1 MKKRIISLL
10 LCLCMVFSLLPTA
23 VLAENGEDPDTS
35 AGPGQVMQQNSED
48 LGDQSDSNDQSDSG
62 DQSDQGDLPD
72 SENSDDSDAPQL
84 LGEGLGSALSGNCGA
99 TPADTVSWALTSN
112 DDGRTYTLT
121 ISGDGAMADYYAQ
134 YVQRPTEFP
143 GDIAPWRRAL
153 LSNPDADR
161 TTDKVVPIT
170 EVEIGD
176 GVTRIGSGAFAYTE
190 LTGTVTFSENVTS
203 YGDGVFARD
212 TSIKA
217 VDWTNFKPTETIR
230 DGWATVYTEEHI
242 AVPYAF
248 FDGCSSLDT
257 SIVDGITY
265 SGQLV
270 LPDTIEA
277 IYVAAFRGTGFRKV
291 DFSDGLSS
299 ICAVGSYAITKLA
312 NMTEFTYPGNV
323 DFYGVNV
330 EGQNNVIQGGGIE
343 KLTIAKEV
351 TTLPVSF
358 CTDTENLTA
367 IEFESGSQLR
377 EIGKTAFYNTKAL
390 ESIDIPSTVTSIG
403 ESAFA
408 NCFNLEKIELGQI
421 ESLGQNTFA
430 NCSSLETAKI
440 QGSPNVIYPPNMFSM
455 WTGYSAAPLKTLE
468 IGAGSI
474 QFGLNNQKDSI
485 ETVVLGDG
493 VTEIPNHFAAGCTKL
508 TSVSLPDALTSV
520 PAYAFNG
527 CSSLKKIG
535 ISEKS
540 KLQSIGGGAF
550 ANSALTQIYIP
561 KGVKSIGESAFNRT
575 PITVFDM
582 SDVLAESMEVG
593 LYAINNWYDPDKPKD
608 FPAWKD
614 DFKYIYV
621 SNSGAA
627 ASVKEKTNCC
637 DYAFFVTNGGSVDA
651 TKTGFAA
658 VYREGYT
665 AKWYDNETCTGN
677 PVAGK
682 PENGKTYYVKWTA
695 GEISGHCG
703 AAGNE
708 QNVRWVLADNGD
720 GYTLSITGTGAMADY
735 TCNITRS
742 DATQPWR
749 ESETGVAPTAIT
761 MVVVGSGV
769 TNIGEFACDGL
780 SQVKEYNIAASVEDI
795 GPWGV
800 CGQNAV
806 TYTLTGSTHY
816 VVTPD
821 GVLMSADGKTLVSYP
836 GGKDAVD
843 EYVIP
848 ETVETILAGAFVGS
862 DAKKVVIP
870 SSVTKFPRFSFGG
883 STVEEIEFNAT
894 VDTLEG
900 GAFSGLSQLKSLV
913 FGGTTLTTIRDQ
925 ACSDLSSLT
934 EITFPDSLTTIEGQ
948 AFKVL
953 PEDGAAAPN
962 LKKVTF
968 GKGMSK
974 IGDVVF
980 LRQSALEVIDMTHC
994 EDLTDVGLFNSR
1006 DFDGSEETPYKNT
1019 PIVYTANADVAEL
1032 VKQSNGTHLIYA
1044 VTNDGTF
1051 PADTA
1056 FEAGQLAKPKKEGC
1070 LFLDWYADSD
1080 CSGEKVT
1087 TFEAGKTYYA
1097 KWMDHIPEPT
1107 NADFTK
1113 GLVTVKCLNRVA
1125 CSDMQYGLNAAVAHN
1140 KYTMVQVSATEY
1152 SVTYDADAFAV
1163 NGHSLYSADTLTW
1176 TLTYE
1181 DGKWNLAPQTPG
1193 VDDVVLVTHAPTT
1206 LDEVTK
1212 FIDGRTDVIK
1222 TSCVN
1227 GETATCAYGLMVA
1240 FANPEHVVSVEQ
1252 EKDSSGEPIRGSYI
1266 ATLKIDQFAKAC
1278 TDACNKK
1285 NFADSPRDHD
1295 VLSQN
1300 PVQWRF
1306 KVTQAEVST
1315 DTGTGTEKQYVWS
1328 AEPVEAGKDD
1338 VCQVAHRVVLTFSY
1352 DQHGVMVD
1360 DTKVEYKYNTTEIT
1374 DGTVPTPTR
1383 EGYTFVR
1390 WLDADGN
1397 EFVPTAPVTEDH
1409 TYDTI
1414 EWTPINYSVIFDA
1427 NAGGKTVTGTMGDQV
1442 FTYDQKQTL
1451 NANQFVCTD
1460 SKFDDRLKQDT
1471 RLYEFG
1477 GWNTAADGSGTPYTD
1492 KADFTNKSVK
1502 HGERITL
1509 YAQWKHVT
1517 KTLTYVSAQGPA
1529 PDVADVDI
1537 FTEVTVADAPA
1548 NVEGYTFV
1556 GWRSDIDGL
1565 RETFK
1570 PGDKFVMPNTD
1581 VTLTAVWEE
1590 IVPDATY
1597 TVSTSV
1603 NGTMEQIAEGLK
1615 AGETYTINI
1624 DDPVKEGYR
1633 FTGWQ
1638 VSPTGAVLKKGDTFN
1653 MPAGNV
1659 ILTAQFQKIEKF
1671 TVTYQY
1677 DGVTAVG
1684 DTYEVGSVV
1693 TVMRNDPALNG
1704 STFLYWRSSHEGQQ
1718 LKKGDT
1724 FIMPNTNVVLTAVG
1738 QKNPTKYMV
1747 QFLVDGSLIGQ
1758 ETGIAGSF
1766 ITLKPAQTKNG
1777 FTFVGWQSSVGE
1789 GKIYPANS
1797 RFEIPATTVKMT
1809 AVWQAD
1815 PATYTVTYAL
1825 NGGEGSASDS
1835 NAYVESAFVTVT
1847 DAAVTKAG
1855 FIFAGW
1861 RSSYGGAVYQ
1871 ANDTFQ
1877 MPGTNVTLT
1886 AQWQPEEATYTVSTS
1901 VNGTL
1906 TQIANG
1912 KKANEVYT
1920 IAVDDPTLDG
1930 HTFTGWLLSSTG
1942 TIVNKGDTFN
1952 MPAGDVVL
1960 TAQFEKVETRT
1971 VTYQYGNVTSAAESF
1986 EVGSTVTVTRNNPTQ
2001 NGKTFLYWRSS
2012 YEGKQL
2018 QKGDTFTMPNADVVL
2033 TAVWQENPTEYTV
2046 QFYVDGSLIGQEK
2059 GVAGSYVTLKPAPQ
2073 AKDGYTFIG
2082 WQSSVGEGTVYPAN
2096 SRFEVPATNVKMNAV
2111 WEKNSYTV
2119 TWKNDDGTIL
2129 AKDTVEAGSTPEYVG
2144 AKPTKE
2150 ATAET
2155 SYTFVGWDP
2164 EVAPVTEDVTYTAQ
2178 FEGTVRTYTV
2188 KFYNADGTLLE
2199 SKQVKYGVIPKLG
2212 REPKKEGDAQYS
2224 YKFKAWSPKLAPVTD
2239 DAEYYATY
2247 TKTINTY
2254 TVTWVIDGTSETQTY
2269 EYGKMPA
2276 HADPVKIATDAAVYT
2291 FEGWTPA
2298 LSIVTG
2304 NVTYTAQFTETA
2316 KHTVSYN
2323 LNGGTPAFASAKY
2336 AEGEVVNTPA
2346 DVPTKTGYVF
2356 TGWLISFEN
2365 KTVNANGTFSMP
2377 NTDVTLT
2384 AQWRVAITGNVYI
2397 PAIDPVHGVHE
2408 QPYNAQFTAKKD
2420 NATGDPVAAGDVQFV
2435 LVDEDGHADTTRN
2448 IGHGLTL
2455 NVDGSITGTAM
2466 GAGEVPFRVKLANA
2480 DGDFVSDEIFAFT
2493 IVIEKAPR
2501 TCTVTIADWTYGDKA
2516 SEPVVTL
2523 SKTEVPETYTYYYKV
2538 KGAPDDT
2545 YTTTVP
2551 VDAGEYT
2558 LKAVVAETANYLS
2571 REATANFK
2579 ILKKLIVSV
2588 DPAVTAPKACQ
2599 MPQTTVTAEGY
2610 TGVITWAPADDTF
2623 KYSTVY
2629 TATVV
2634 LTPDSNH
2641 RFADSTTAENGWT
2654 KEAYDSA
2661 AGTLKLTKTFPKT
2674 AQDTVKTPVIK
2685 PNGGNFY
2692 GSQRV
2697 TITCATEGATI
2708 YYTTD
2713 GSTPTQ
2719 SSKQYTE
2726 AFSIT
2731 DDTTVK
2737 AIAVK
2742 ANYNDSAVAE
2752 AEFTKRTGGG
2762 GGGTVVTPVKPSKKD
2777 NSLKFNTAEHFAYV
2791 NGYPDGTVKPTG
2803 DVTRAEVAAI
2813 LYRVMDADCVK
2824 TYETTRCSFSDVV
2837 RGDWFN
2843 TYVATLENAGV
2854 IVDTR
2859 TNGKFRPNE
2868 AITRAELAA
2877 MLAQFADIKSAANSF
2892 NDVSARHWASDE
2904 IAVCAKMGWIN
2915 GYPDG
2920 SFRPDATI
2928 TRAEMMAMINRAL
2941 DRTPK
2946 SVSDL
2951 LSGMKTWSDNA
2962 NTGAWYYLDVQEATN
2977 SHTYMKSGTH
2987 ETWKKLH

>member
-1 MKKRIISLL
+1 M
-10 LCLCMVFSLLPTA
+10 
-23 VLAENGEDPDTS
+23 N
-35 AGPGQVMQQNSED
+35 
-48 LGDQSDSNDQSDSG
+48 
-62 DQSDQGDLPD
+62 D
-72 SENSDDSDAPQL
+72 SENVGNSNILKAPTTGGVASIGTDEYSDLQA
-84 LGEGLGSALSGNCGA
+84 AITA
-99 TPADTVSWALTSN
+99 
-112 DDGRTYTLT
+112 
-121 ISGDGAMADYYAQ
+121 AQ
-134 YVQRPTEFP
+134 P
-143 GDIAPWRRAL
+143 GDIVTL
-153 LSNPDADR
+153 LQDIDYDEGATIHIEKEVTLDLNGK
-161 TTDKVVPIT
+161 TIT
-170 EVEIGD
+170 AKAIHDEDLAGYFPPSPFWKSFIHIE
-176 GVTRIGSGAFAYTE
+176 SG
-190 LTGTVTFSENVTS
+190 G
-203 YGDGVFARD
+203 
-212 TSIKA
+212 
-217 VDWTNFKPTETIR
+217 
-230 DGWATVYTEEHI
+230 
-242 AVPYAF
+242 
-248 FDGCSSLDT
+248 
-257 SIVDGITY
+257 
-265 SGQLV
+265 
-270 LPDTIEA
+270 
-277 IYVAAFRGTGFRKV
+277 
-291 DFSDGLSS
+291 
-299 ICAVGSYAITKLA
+299 
-312 NMTEFTYPGNV
+312 
-323 DFYGVNV
+323 
-330 EGQNNVIQGGGIE
+330 
-343 KLTIAKEV
+343 KLTI
-351 TTLPVSF
+351 
-358 CTDTENLTA
+358 TDND
-367 IEFESGSQLR
+367 S
-377 EIGKTAFYNTKAL
+377 N
-390 ESIDIPSTVTSIG
+390 
-403 ESAFA
+403 
-408 NCFNLEKIELGQI
+408 
-421 ESLGQNTFA
+421 
-430 NCSSLETAKI
+430 
-440 QGSPNVIYPPNMFSM
+440 
-455 WTGYSAAPLKTLE
+455 
-468 IGAGSI
+468 GSI
-474 QFGLNNQKDSI
+474 
-485 ETVVLGDG
+485 TVNGDPQAKFEF
-493 VTEIPNHFAAGCTKL
+493 V
-508 TSVSLPDALTSV
+508 
-520 PAYAFNG
+520 YAVVVD
-527 CSSLKKIG
+527 I
-535 ISEKS
+535 
-540 KLQSIGGGAF
+540 GGAF
-550 ANSALTQIYIP
+550 ELNNAT
-561 KGVKSIGESAFNRT
+561 
-575 PITVFDM
+575 IT
-582 SDVLAESMEVG
+582 
-593 LYAINNWYDPDKPKD
+593 
-608 FPAWKD
+608 
-614 DFKYIYV
+614 
-621 SNSGAA
+621 SNSNGR
-627 ASVKEKTNCC
+627 SCPI
-637 DYAFFVTNGGSVDA
+637 YALGPVTVNGG
-651 TKTGFAA
+651 
-658 VYREGYT
+658 
-665 AKWYDNETCTGN
+665 
-677 PVAGK
+677 
-682 PENGKTYYVKWTA
+682 
-695 GEISGHCG
+695 
-703 AAGNE
+703 
-708 QNVRWVLADNGD
+708 
-720 GYTLSITGTGAMADY
+720 TLSITGKGSTTIDDHTNYEVRLNSGTFTG
-735 TCNITRS
+735 
-742 DATQPWR
+742 
-749 ESETGVAPTAIT
+749 
-761 MVVVGSGV
+761 
-769 TNIGEFACDGL
+769 
-780 SQVKEYNIAASVEDI
+780 SVE
-795 GPWGV
+795 
-800 CGQNAV
+800 
-806 TYTLTGSTHY
+806 
-816 VVTPD
+816 
-821 GVLMSADGKTLVSYP
+821 SYWL
-836 GGKDAVD
+836 G
-843 EYVIP
+843 E
-848 ETVETILAGAFVGS
+848 GAY
-862 DAKKVVIP
+862 A
-870 SSVTKFPRFSFGG
+870 
-883 STVEEIEFNAT
+883 
-894 VDTLEG
+894 
-900 GAFSGLSQLKSLV
+900 QY
-913 FGGTTLTTIRDQ
+913 
-925 ACSDLSSLT
+925 
-934 EITFPDSLTTIEGQ
+934 
-948 AFKVL
+948 
-953 PEDGAAAPN
+953 DGAQTTVSDVQPSEYAAR
-962 LKKVTF
+962 L
-968 GKGMSK
+968 
-974 IGDVVF
+974 
-980 LRQSALEVIDMTHC
+980 Q
-994 EDLTDVGLFNSR
+994 SR
-1006 DFDGSEETPYKNT
+1006 DRIYYIGVDG
-1019 PIVYTANADVAEL
+1019 ANAALADADVASGDTLTLNNVTPTGQKKFRRLEPGVNDTLTVKLEGSAAFDAETNLIPEDDYGYNVQGTTGEDPRTTTYSL
-1032 VKQSNGTHLIYA
+1032 VVDKDNAAARIGEAYYATLRDASVAAKPGDTITILRDVDVVADGRQSGSYYDTGWSIWKTSTLDLNGYTLSGALTTQDSWAYA
-1044 VTNDGTF
+1044 VLYTTSLDEDPITLTILDSSPGQTGRIQNTSTAKLGNYAISATQNTIIKVCSGNFFGSKSTTGSAATRGAVDTPSKYEEKPGQVEITGGTFDMDVSKYIDPKCSRVQNNNDGTYTVL
-1051 PADTA
+1051 PID
-1056 FEAGQLAKPKKEGC
+1056 
-1070 LFLDWYADSD
+1070 
-1080 CSGEKVT
+1080 
-1087 TFEAGKTYYA
+1087 
-1097 KWMDHIPEPT
+1097 IPEPT
-1107 NADFTK
+1107 DADLAN

-1227 GETATCAYGLMVA
+1227 GTTGACAYGLMLA
-1240 FANPEHVVSVEQ
+1240 FVNPDHVVSVVQ
-1252 EKDSSGEPIRGSYI
+1252 EKNSSGEPIRGSYI
-1266 ATLKIDQFAKAC
+1266 ATLKMDQFAAACAKAC
-1278 TDACNKK
+1278 NNKS
-1285 NFADSPRDHD
+1285 FADSPRAHD
-1295 VLSQN
+1295 VQSQN

-1306 KVTQAEVST
+1306 QVRQAEVST
-1315 DTGTGTEKQYVWS
+1315 DTGAEKQYVWS

-1414 EWTPINYSVIFDA
+1414 EWTPIKYRVIFDA
-1427 NAGGKTVTGTMGDQV
+1427 NAGGKNVTGTMGDQV
-1442 FTYDQKQTL
+1442 FTYDQQQTL
-1451 NANQFVCTD
+1451 NPNQFVCTN
-1460 SKFDDRLKQDT
+1460 SVFDDRLKQDT
-1471 RLYEFG
+1471 QLYEFG
-1477 GWNTAADGSGTPYTD
+1477 GWNTEADGSGTPYAD
-1492 KADFTNKSVK
+1492 EADFTNKSVK

-1517 KTLTYVSAQGPA
+1517 KTLAYVSAQGPA

-1758 ETGIAGSF
+1758 KTGIAGSF

-2276 HADPVKIATDAAVYT
+2276 HADPVKIATDDAVYT

-2813 LYRVMDADCVK
+2813 LYRVIDADCVK

>member
-1 MKKRIISLL
+1 MNLEECKLKKRMISLL

-99 TPADTVSWALTSN
+99 TPADTVSWALTEN
-112 DDGRTYTLT
+112 EDGYTLT
-121 ISGDGAMADYYAQ
+121 ISGNGAMADYYAQ
-134 YVQRPTEFP
+134 YVQRPTEFS

-153 LSNPDADR
+153 LPNTSDDR
-161 TTDKVVPIT
+161 TTEKVVPIT
-170 EVEIGD
+170 KVEIGD
-176 GVTRIGSGAFAYTE
+176 GVTRIGSGAFAYTA

-217 VDWTNFKPTETIR
+217 VDWTNFKPTETIS

-277 IYVAAFRGTGFRKV
+277 IYVAAFRGTGFSKV

-323 DFYGVNV
+323 DFYGVNG

-351 TTLPVSF
+351 TKLPVSF
-358 CTDTENLTA
+358 CTNTENLTA
-367 IEFESGSQLR
+367 IEFESGSQLT
-377 EIGKTAFYNTKAL
+377 EIGKTAFYNTQAL

-408 NCFNLEKIELGQI
+408 DCVSLEKIELGQI
-421 ESLGQNTFA
+421 ESLGENTFA
-430 NCSSLETAKI
+430 NCSSLKTAKI
-440 QGSPNVIYPPNMFSM
+440 QGSSDVTYPPNMFSM
-455 WTGYSAAPLKTLE
+455 WTGHSAAPLKTLE
-468 IGAGSI
+468 IGAGNI

-493 VTEIPNHFAAGCTKL
+493 VTEIPVSFALGCTKL
-508 TSVSLPDALTSV
+508 TSVSLPDVLTSV
-520 PAYAFNG
+520 PTNAFNG

-535 ISEKS
+535 ISENS
-540 KLQSIGGGAF
+540 QLQSIGTCAF

-561 KGVKSIGESAFNRT
+561 KNVISIGQGAFNIT

-593 LYAINNWYDPDKPKD
+593 LYAINNWFAPDASNV
-608 FPAWKD
+608 PAWKN

-627 ASVKEKTNCC
+627 ASVKDKTGSCN
-637 DYAFFVTNGGSVDA
+637 YAFFVTNGGSVDA
-651 TKTGFAA
+651 TKTGFDA

-665 AKWYDNETCTGN
+665 AKWYDNEACTGST
-677 PVAGK
+677 VTGK
-682 PENGKTYYVKWTA
+682 PENGETYYVQWTR
-695 GEISGHCG
+695 GGNTGDCG
-703 AAGNE
+703 AKGNE
-708 QNVRWVLADNGD
+708 RNVRWTLAYTGD
-720 GYTLSITGTGAMADY
+720 GYTLSIDGTGAMADY

-749 ESETGVAPTAIT
+749 ESETGVVPTAIT
-761 MVVVGSGV
+761 KVVVGKGV
-769 TNIGEFACDGL
+769 TNIGNFACDGL
-780 SQVKEYNIAASVEDI
+780 SQVKEYNIAASVENI
-795 GPWGV
+795 GKWGV
-800 CGQNAV
+800 CGQNAT
-806 TYTLTGSTHY
+806 TYNLNGNTHY
-816 VVTPD
+816 VTKD
-821 GVLMSADGKTLVSYP
+821 GVLMSADEKTLVSYP

-848 ETVETILAGAFVGS
+848 STVETILPGAFVGI

-870 SSVTKFPRFSFGG
+870 KSVTSFPSFSFGG

-900 GAFSGLSQLKSLV
+900 GAFSGLSKLKSLV
-913 FGGTTLTTIRDQ
+913 FGGTMLTTIKEQ

-934 EITFPDSLTTIEGQ
+934 EITFPDSLTTIEAQ

-953 PEDGAAAPN
+953 PDDGAAAPN

-968 GKGMSK
+968 GKGMST
-974 IGDVVF
+974 IGDGVF

-994 EDLTDVGLFNSR
+994 AKTTLEAVGTFNSHG
-1006 DFDGSEETPYKNT
+1006 FDGSYETPYTNT
-1019 PIVYTANADVAEL
+1019 PIVYTADADVAEL
-1032 VKQSNGTHLIYA
+1032 VQPKNGNHLIYA
-1044 VTNDGTF
+1044 VTNGGTF
-1051 PADTA
+1051 PADTV
-1056 FEAGQLAKPKKEGC
+1056 FETGKLAKPEKDGC
-1070 LFLDWYADSD
+1070 LFLDWYADSECKGD
-1080 CSGEKVT
+1080 KVT
-1087 TFEAGKTYYA
+1087 VAEAGKIYYA
-1097 KWMDHIPEPT
+1097 KWMGDIPAPT
-1107 NADFTK
+1107 DADFTD
-1113 GLVTVKCLNRVA
+1113 GLVTVKCLSPVPHTDVR
-1125 CSDMQYGLNAAVAHN
+1125 YGLNAAVAAD
-1140 KYTMVQVSATEY
+1140 KYVTERVSATEY
-1152 SVTYDADAFAV
+1152 SVTYEADAFAV
-1163 NGHSLYSADTLTW
+1163 HGHSLYSADTLNW
-1176 TLTYE
+1176 KLTY
-1181 DGKWNLAPQTPG
+1181 GGSKWNLEPKTSG

-1206 LDEVTK
+1206 FDEVMK
-1212 FIDGRTDVIK
+1212 FIDGRTDVIH

-1240 FANPEHVVSVEQ
+1240 FMNPDHVVSVEQ
-1252 EKDSSGEPIRGSYI
+1252 EKDSSSGEPIRGSYI
-1266 ATLKIDQFAKAC
+1266 ATLKMDQFAETCAN
-1278 TDACNKK
+1278 ACNNKS
-1285 NFADSPRDHD
+1285 FADSPRDHD

-1590 IVPDATY
+1590 IVPVAKY
-1597 TVSTSV
+1597 
-1603 NGTMEQIAEGLK
+1603 
-1615 AGETYTINI
+1615 
-1624 DDPVKEGYR
+1624 
-1633 FTGWQ
+1633 
-1638 VSPTGAVLKKGDTFN
+1638 
-1653 MPAGNV
+1653 
-1659 ILTAQFQKIEKF
+1659 
-1671 TVTYQY
+1671 TVTYQIDSMQSE
-1677 DGVTAVG
+1677 DGI
-1684 DTYEVGSVV
+1684 YEVGSTVH
-1693 TVMRNDPALNG
+1693 VMRDNPTKSG
-1704 STFLYWRSSHEGQQ
+1704 YTFLYWRSSHEGKL
-1718 LKKGDT
+1718 LKRGDT
-1724 FIMPNTNVVLTAVG
+1724 FEMPNTNVTLTAQW
-1738 QKNPTKYMV
+1738 QKDPTEYTV
-1747 QFLVDGSLIGQ
+1747 QFLVDGKLIGQ

-1766 ITLKPAQTKNG
+1766 ITLEPARTKTG

-1815 PATYTVTYAL
+1815 PTTYTVTYAL
-1825 NGGEGSASDS
+1825 NGGVGTAPT
-1835 NAYVESAFVTVT
+1835 AAQYVADAFVTVT
-1847 DAAVTKAG
+1847 DETFTKEG

-1861 RSSYGGAVYQ
+1861 RSNFGGTVYQ

-1877 MPGTNVTLT
+1877 MPGINVTLT

-1901 VNGTL
+1901 IGGAV
-1906 TQIANG
+1906 TQIAAG
-1912 KKANEVYT
+1912 KKANEIYT
-1920 IAVDDPTLDG
+1920 ITVDDPTKDG
-1930 HTFTGWLLSSTG
+1930 YVFTGWLLSSTG
-1942 TIVNKGDTFN
+1942 TVVHNGDTFN
-1952 MPAGDVVL
+1952 MPAGNVVL
-1960 TAQFEKVETRT
+1960 TAQWEKEAESYT
-1971 VTYQYGNVTSAAESF
+1971 VTYADGSWS
-1986 EVGSTVTVTRNNPTQ
+1986 EVKDSYKAGETVTVLAPAPAPE
-2001 NGKTFLYWRSS
+2001 GYTFKCWRSS
-2012 YEGKQL
+2012 NEGKTYQP
-2018 QKGDTFTMPNADVVL
+2018 GDTFPMPATNVTL
-2033 TAVWQENPTEYTV
+2033 TAVWDSETYT
-2046 QFYVDGSLIGQEK
+2046 I
-2059 GVAGSYVTLKPAPQ
+2059 
-2073 AKDGYTFIG
+2073 
-2082 WQSSVGEGTVYPAN
+2082 
-2096 SRFEVPATNVKMNAV
+2096 
-2111 WEKNSYTV
+2111 
-2119 TWKNDDGTIL
+2119 TWKNGDATL
-2129 AKDTVEAGSTPEYVG
+2129 SETTVKHGETPKYIGET
-2144 AKPTKE
+2144 PTRE
-2150 ATAET
+2150 ATAEYT
-2155 SYTFVGWDP
+2155 YTFSGWTP
-2164 EVAPVTEDVTYTAQ
+2164 EPAAATADATYEANFTQAK
-2178 FEGTVRTYTV
+2178 RSYTV

-2199 SKQVKYGVIPKLG
+2199 SKQVEYGTVPKLG
-2212 REPKKEGDAQYS
+2212 RTPTLEGNSQYS
-2224 YKFKAWSPKLAPVTD
+2224 YTFKTWSPKLAPVTG
-2239 DAEYYATY
+2239 DAEYCATY
-2247 TKTINTY
+2247 TKTVNKY
-2254 TVTWVIDGTSETQTY
+2254 TVTWIVDGASTEETY

-2276 HADPVKIATDAAVYT
+2276 HADPVKAATDDTVYT
-2291 FEGWTPA
+2291 FKGWTPA

-2304 NVTYTAQFTETA
+2304 NVTYTAQFDEIT
-2316 KHTVSYN
+2316 KHTVSYE
-2323 LNGGTPAFASAKY
+2323 LAGGTPAIDSAKY
-2336 AEGEVVNTPA
+2336 AAGDVVTTPA
-2346 DVPTKTGYVF
+2346 TVPTKTGYVF
-2356 TGWLISFEN
+2356 TGWLASFEN
-2365 KTVNANGTFSMP
+2365 KTVNAYGSFTMP

-2397 PAIDPVHGVHE
+2397 PAMDPEHGTHE
-2408 QPYNAQFTAKKD
+2408 EPYSAQLTAKKD
-2420 NATGDPVAAGDVQFV
+2420 NAYGDPVAAGDVQFV
-2435 LVDEDGHADTTRN
+2435 LVDANGHADTSRN
-2448 IGHGLTL
+2448 IGHDLKL
-2455 NVDGSITGTAM
+2455 NADGSITGTAN
-2466 GAGEVPFRVKLANA
+2466 GAGEVTFRVRLANA
-2480 DGDFVSDEIFAFT
+2480 AGDFVSDSFEFT
-2493 IVIEKAPR
+2493 IVIDKASR
-2501 TCTVTIADWTYGDKA
+2501 ICTSVTMEDWTYGDKPNK
-2516 SEPVVTL
+2516 PVVTL
-2523 SKTEVPETYTYYYKV
+2523 SKTEGTESYTYFYKV
-2538 KGAPDDT
+2538 KGTDDST
-2545 YTTTVP
+2545 YTTEVP
-2551 VDAGEYT
+2551 VNAGDYT
-2558 LKAVVAETANYLS
+2558 VKVVVAESANYKS
-2571 REATANFK
+2571 CEGTADFTIHK
-2579 ILKKLIVSV
+2579 ALITSV
-2588 DPAVTAPKACQ
+2588 DPVVTAPVACAAA
-2599 MPQTTVTAEGY
+2599 QTTIADGNGY
-2610 TGVITWAPADDTF
+2610 TGTITWTPAPVDGKFDYATE
-2623 KYSTVY
+2623 Y
-2629 TATVV
+2629 TAAVV

-2641 RFADSTTAENGWT
+2641 YFAANTEAEGWSVSYDADSG
-2654 KEAYDSA
+2654 
-2661 AGTLKLTKTFPKT
+2661 KLTLTHKFEKTELGKIE
-2674 AQDTVKTPVIK
+2674 TPVIR
-2685 PNGGNFY
+2685 PNGGRFTDR
-2692 GSQRV
+2692 QTV
-2697 TITCATEGATI
+2697 KITCATEGTVI
-2708 YYTTD
+2708 HYTTD
-2713 GSTPTQ
+2713 GTTPTA
-2719 SSKQYTE
+2719 SSSVYDGVFTITE
-2726 AFSIT
+2726 T
-2731 DDTTVK
+2731 TTVK

-2742 ANYNDSAVAE
+2742 EKYLDSEVAS
-2752 AEFTKRTGGG
+2752 ATFTKYTPRPSTGGA
-2762 GGGTVVTPVKPSKKD
+2762 TVIPTPSKTE
-2777 NSLKFNTAEHFAYV
+2777 LKFNTADHFAYV
-2791 NGYPDGTVKPTG
+2791 NGYPDGTVKPAG

-2977 SHTYMKSGTH
+2977 SHTYTKSGTH